1 MLEHEDEK
9 EDENKEEKD
18 VNDFFGK
25 GVLLILLSL
34 NNNKITS
41 SRC

>member
-25 GVLLILLSL
+25 RVLLILLGL
-34 NNNKITS
+34 H
-41 SRC
+41 